1 MRRTLYQNRIKDNRP
16 EKAKRVLPLLMAFS
30 LGITLNLP
38 TAHADPS
45 LPVLTDA
52 TSSTISLQEEHRLGR
67 NWARVLRGQAALLD
81 DPVVKQYL
89 NDLLWQVVEHS
100 ELMDRRLELVVL
112 DKESFNAFAVPGG
125 IVGIHGGLLLASE
138 SEAELASVVA
148 HELAHLSQ
156 RHYAQQLEE
165 SRRNRPLMLAG
176 LLAGILVAAADSQAG
191 TAAITSTI
199 AGSAQAQ
206 LAFSRRN
213 EQEADRIGMQTLSAS
228 GYDPYAMPKMFERLQ
243 NSYRFYGQ
251 KPPEFLLTHPVTE
264 SRIADSLNRA
274 ATLPRPP
281 VNGDDMLYD
290 LVRTRLQ
297 VHYSKEPQTLYSTYS
312 EQASDGGSGT
322 ARYGQMISALAAG
335 RTQQSREAFE
345 SLPSQWRDH
354 LYVRLSELDLLLAE
368 GAQNQAF
375 NRVEALLD
383 LYPDSMPVR
392 YRYALIARQTG
403 RIKLAAQVLNELVRD
418 YPNDVDFWYQLAETE
433 GLNGRIYA
441 VHMARIEYFMLTAQ
455 LDLALRQVEFAR
467 RENGLN
473 DIEKARL
480 NQKELEIKTLRQQ
493 MKDDLS

>member
-1 MRRTLYQNRIKDNRP
+1 
-16 EKAKRVLPLLMAFS
+16 MAFS
-30 LGITLNLP
+30 LGIALSLP

-403 RIKLAAQVLNELVRD
+403 QIKLAAQVLNELVRD

-493 MKDDLS
+493 MKEDLS